1 VSIPPARREDI
12 EDEIRRI
19 LIDELGAD
27 AELLARSGSETPLLG
42 RGIGLDSIEALALV
56 TALEAR
62 FSVQIDDVDLTVTL
76 FSTMSTLA
84 TYVARKQDACDA
96 S

>member
-12 EDEIRRI
+12 EIEIRRI
-19 LIDELGAD
+19 LVDELGAD
-27 AELLARSGSETPLLG
+27 AQLLARSGGETPLLG
-42 RGIGLDSIEALALV
+42 QGIGLDSIEALALV
-56 TALEAR
+56 TALEQR
-62 FSVQIDDVDLTVTL
+62 FSLQIDDTDLTVAL

-84 TYVARKQDACDA
+84 EYVARKQDAFDA